1 MFSEMLNND
10 VERKLKVIP
19 IDDSIYKL
27 VFAVEK
33 ATREFMS
40 KTGKTPT
47 KLIVNDI
54 DFDISKIDKVLKDT
68 LVKNWELTEEKYKLQ
83 EQYNSALKTN
93 ENLVEYK
100 NDLLREN
107 ATLVEKLFTY
117 TTMSFWKR
125 LVFLFTGK
133 VS

>member
-47 KLIVNDI
+47 KLIVNDT
-54 DFDISKIDKVLKDT
+54 DFDINGEVQVCGYKVFPSKLVPKGQVIVMDEPVLTKFY
-68 LVKNWELTEEKYKLQ
+68 LY
-83 EQYNSALKTN
+83 
-93 ENLVEYK
+93 
-100 NDLLREN
+100 
-107 ATLVEKLFTY
+107 
-117 TTMSFWKR
+117 
-125 LVFLFTGK
+125 
-133 VS
+133 

>member
-1 MFSEMLNND
+1 MREVDLYTLKKEKVLVTSDNISE
-10 VERKLKVIP
+10 
-19 IDDSIYKL
+19 
-27 VFAVEK
+27 
-33 ATREFMS
+33 
-40 KTGKTPT
+40 
-47 KLIVNDI
+47 
-54 DFDISKIDKVLKDT
+54 IDKVLKDT

-83 EQYNSALKTN
+83 EQYNSVLKAN

-133 VS
+133 VD